1 METVYEINLRLCERK
16 KETIIEISL
25 SPSYADIIIRKV
37 DNIMESKNAQT
48 QERIEKIAEDAF
60 KVEK

>member
-16 KETIIEISL
+16 NETIIEISL
-25 SPSYADIIIRKV
+25 SPSYADIIIRRV

>member
-1 METVYEINLRLCERK
+1 MRLY
-16 KETIIEISL
+16 IEISL
-25 SPSYADIIIRKV
+25 SPSCADIIIRRV

-48 QERIEKIAEDAF
+48 QERIEKMAEDAF